1 MKLVTVKTLAGL
13 AIAGGLAF
21 GLSSAQAMPGLDPGV
36 AVGGGPKVEK
46 AWCGPY
52 GCRPGGPGYGYGWR
66 PRPRPPVVYG
76 YGPRPRPPVYGYG
89 PRPRPPIYGP
99 HPRPWGPGY

>member
-13 AIAGGLAF
+13 AVAGGLAF
-21 GLSSAQAMPGLDPGV
+21 GLSSAQAMPALDPGV
-36 AVGGGPKVEK
+36 AAGGGPNVEK
-46 AWCGPY
+46 VWCGPY

-66 PRPRPPVVYG
+66 ARPRPPVYG

-89 PRPRPPIYGP
+89 PRPRPPVYG
-99 HPRPWGPGY
+99 PRPWGY